1 MVEEVYWRELVG
13 YKKLEQTMYFTS
25 LDMVSHGWP
34 DSRNPIVQAVMP
46 VGTTLNGSTECFH
59 TVLHNYLK

>member
-1 MVEEVYWRELVG
+1 
-13 YKKLEQTMYFTS
+13 MYFTS

-59 TVLHNYLK
+59 TVLHISKSYCNTMDVKRLERMRISAI